1 MEFCGR
7 LIMIFSNLKNKTV
20 ETKKGVLILVAFSAL
35 VLSGVYFTIGQT
47 PGYELMEPVAGGG
60 PLIAENNGSEQAKSA
75 EDIKKFSSEED
86 FKSYLSASSLNNFNS
101 SLGSDGESISM
112 EKSATNDL
120 AVPAASAA
128 GAGSTAATAQ
138 SAAQR
143 VSQTNVQVAG
153 IDEPDIVKTDGKE
166 IYYSSEPSYYWYG
179 EEISGVEAKDSAM
192 PYTPSSGQTKMVKA
206 FPITELALDGK
217 IDKNGNLLLQNG
229 ILMVFSSDAIAA
241 YDVKDPKVPK
251 SLWDL
256 KLGSQN
262 YVEGARLYN
271 DKVYLVLRNQINELN
286 PCPIRP
292 LAWGKDESL
301 TIACDQIYH
310 PEIITPVDSVYNA
323 IVLNPQDGKI
333 EKNVSFTGS
342 YGNSLVYM
350 SENGIYITYTYSG
363 DPVDFFYQFLTQK
376 AKDLFPARISEKIAK
391 LQSYDISSQSKMNEL
406 SIILQQYLSNLDQD
420 EQMRIQNEV
429 QNRLADYYKEKIREV
444 EKTGIVKI
452 ALDNFELSAS
462 GVVPGSPLN
471 QFSLDEYK
479 GNLRIAV
486 TSGQNRFWWGF
497 GSLGSSGSGSTAND
511 VYILNS
517 DLKKIGSALDLS
529 KGWNDEKIYSVRFLE
544 DKGYVV
550 TFKETDPLTVL
561 DLANPL
567 DPEIS
572 GQLEIPGYSSY
583 LHPLAPN
590 KILGLGKEDFK
601 VKLSLFDV
609 SDASNPKEIS
619 KYSLDEYW
627 SEAVENHHAFLQDEK
642 NQVIFLP
649 GSKGGYIFSYKN
661 DELKLVKAVSGIQ
674 AKRAV
679 YLDNYLYIIGP
690 DSIVVLDESNWK
702 KVKELSL

>member
-1 MEFCGR
+1 
-7 LIMIFSNLKNKTV
+7 MIFSNLKDKKI
-20 ETKKGVLILVAFSAL
+20 ETKKGVLILVAFSTL
-35 VLSGVYFTIGQT
+35 ILGGVFFAFRQA
-47 PGYELMEPVAGGG
+47 PGYEPVEPSAGGG
-60 PLIAENNGSEQAKSA
+60 SLISADNGQKKTTD
-75 EDIKKFSSEED
+75 DIKKFSSEED
-86 FKSYLSASSLNNFNS
+86 FKNYLLASSLNNFNS
-101 SLGSDGESISM
+101 SSRSSGTSIAM
-112 EKSATNDL
+112 EKSATTDL
-120 AVPAASAA
+120 AAPAASAA
-128 GAGSTAATAQ
+128 GAGNTATAQ
-138 SAAQR
+138 SATAQR

-166 IYYSSEPSYYWYG
+166 IYYSSESPVYWYSEG
-179 EEISGVEAKDSAM
+179 ITKESIM
-192 PYTPSSGQTKMVKA
+192 PYAPSSGQTKLVKA
-206 FPITELALDGK
+206 FPADELALDGK

-241 YDVKDPKVPK
+241 YDVKDPKAPK

-262 YVEGARLYN
+262 YMEGARLYN
-271 DKVYLVLRNQINELN
+271 DKVYLVTRNQINELN

-292 LAWGKDESL
+292 LVWGKEESL
-301 TIACDQIYH
+301 TIACDKIYH
-310 PEIITPVDSVYNA
+310 PEIITPVDSIYNA
-323 IVLNPQDGKI
+323 IVLDPQTGKI
-333 EKNVSFTGS
+333 EKNISFTGS
-342 YGNSLVYM
+342 SGNSLVYM
-350 SENGIYITYTYSG
+350 SEKGIYITYTYSG
-363 DPVDFFYQFLTQK
+363 DPVNFFYQFLIEK
-376 AKDLFPARISEKIAK
+376 AKDLFPARISEKIAR
-391 LQSYDISSQSKMNEL
+391 LQSYDISSQSKMTEL
-406 SIILQQYLSNLDQD
+406 GMILQQYLGNLDQD

-452 ALDNFELSAS
+452 DLDDFELSAS

-479 GNLRIAV
+479 GNLRVAV
-486 TSGQNRFWWGF
+486 TSGQNPFWWGF
-497 GSLGSSGSGSTAND
+497 GSFGSGSSGSTAND

-567 DPEIS
+567 DPEIA
-572 GQLEIPGYSSY
+572 GQLEIPGYSAY

-601 VKLSLFDV
+601 IKLSLFDV

-642 NQVIFLP
+642 NQVVFLP

-661 DELKLVKAVSGIQ
+661 DELELVRTVSGIQ
-674 AKRAV
+674 VKRAV

-690 DSIVVLDESNWK
+690 DSMVVLDESNWK

>member
-1 MEFCGR
+1 MN
-7 LIMIFSNLKNKTV
+7 FSSLKNKTV
-20 ETKKGVLILVAFSAL
+20 ETKKGILILTAFSAL
-35 VLSGVYFTIGQT
+35 ILSGVFLTIRQA
-47 PGYELMEPVAGGG
+47 PGYEPVEPLASGGG
-60 PLIAENNGSEQAKSA
+60 SLIPADNGQKKASAEN
-75 EDIKKFSSEED
+75 IKKFLSEED
-86 FKSYLSASSLNNFNS
+86 FKNYLLTSSLNDFSS
-101 SLGSDGESISM
+101 SLRNDGGIATM
-112 EKSATNDL
+112 EKSTATGI
-120 AVPAASAA
+120 ATPAAGTGSSAA
-128 GAGSTAATAQ
+128 ASQ
-138 SAAQR
+138 SETAQR

-166 IYYSSEPSYYWYG
+166 IYYSSESPVYWYG
-179 EEISGVEAKDSAM
+179 GGVTKEIAM
-192 PYTPSSGQTKMVKA
+192 PYTPSSGQTKLVKA
-206 FPITELALDGK
+206 FPINELALDGK

-241 YDVKDPKVPK
+241 YDVKDPKAPK
-251 SLWDL
+251 SLWDM

-271 DKVYLVLRNQINELN
+271 NKLYLVTRNQINELN

-292 LAWGKDESL
+292 LTWGKDESL

-323 IVLNPQDGKI
+323 IVLNPQDGKV
-333 EKNVSFTGS
+333 EKTISFTGS
-342 YGNSLVYM
+342 NGNSLVYM

-391 LQSYDISSQSKMNEL
+391 LQGYDISSQSKMNEL
-406 SIILQQYLSNLDQD
+406 STILQQYLSNLDQD

-452 ALDNFELSAS
+452 ALDSFELSAS

-497 GSLGSSGSGSTAND
+497 GSLDSSGSGSTAND

-567 DPEIS
+567 DPEIA

-627 SEAVENHHAFLQDEK
+627 SEAVENYHAFLQDEK

-674 AKRAV
+674 TKRAV